1 MKDFSQIQKE
11 IESSFETY
19 FNSLLSIKGI
29 PRKYFYWNSEFLVNE
44 DNLKFEFFGLGIEV
58 KDDLNVLGEE
68 YFKSDD
74 VYFSV
79 NRNSHRHDLTVN
91 NFTKIFN
98 EGNKKDQTLRYEYI
112 KEYIFWQLLIKL
124 EEKYA
129 ADFVQLTKEHSLKQD
144 KNSSDRIYQIEK
156 YRSSLKEVI
165 SVQKRNFL
173 ITYVNYS
180 TQIGKQFK
188 NPQYVHF
195 SSLTQF
201 SEIKEKIK
209 LIDDIT
215 ESNKNNELTQKINS
229 LYIHKDYKEKIHFVF
244 SIQGGAQ
251 KEELRELL
259 EIMSDF
265 DNAEFYRGQAEA
277 SWILDSSIKRES
289 NFLKYE
295 SEMYY
300 DILSLKP
307 EAFRGD
313 LSVYDRLITMQH
325 FGMPTRLLDVSR
337 NPLIAIF
344 FACNNLECAKSD
356 GLIYS
361 FKPDDNV
368 KLLHFEDKK
377 LDVLETFY
385 KKEET
390 DSEFLK
396 GISFL
401 KGVAKNQRINN
412 QSGDFIFVG
421 DGEDVLKK
429 LNDLP
434 KNHIV
439 IDSSAKKPLLEQLES
454 MNIHAGS
461 VYPDLSHVSKYISEK
476 YKRMTEFKKTSISHT
491 IEVDKVK
498 EPKEYSLDLS
508 IDDFWSDE
516 RLSRFKT
523 MVKEYSLNE
532 TETKE
537 QINQFIDFNT
547 FQDFKLINLLDK
559 KPALN
564 DRETT
569 RENLKSLLLD
579 FIKE

>member
-1 MKDFSQIQKE
+1 MKDFNQIQKE

-19 FNSLLSIKGI
+19 FSSLLNIKGI
-29 PRKYFYWNSEFLVNE
+29 PRKYFYWNSDFLVNE
-44 DNLKFEFFGLGIEV
+44 DNLKFEFFDLEVAIKDNLNTLG
-58 KDDLNVLGEE
+58 KE
-68 YFKSDD
+68 YFNRID
-74 VYFSV
+74 VYFYV
-79 NRNSHRHDLTVN
+79 NRNSHRHDLTLN
-91 NFTKIFN
+91 NFVKIFN
-98 EGNKKDQTLRYEYI
+98 ESNKKDQTLRYEYI
-112 KEYIFWQLLIKL
+112 KEYIFWQLLITL
-124 EEKYA
+124 EENYQE
-129 ADFVQLTKEHSLKQD
+129 DFVKLTKEHSLKQD
-144 KNSSDRIYQIEK
+144 DNSAYQINQVEK
-156 YRSSLKEVI
+156 YRVSLKQAI
-165 SVQKRNFL
+165 SIQKRNFL

-180 TQIGKQFK
+180 TQTGKQFR
-188 NPQYVHF
+188 NPKYVHF

-201 SEIKEKIK
+201 SEINVKIK
-209 LIDDIT
+209 LIDDIS
-215 ESNKNNELTQKINS
+215 ESNKNNELIQKINS

-277 SWILDSSIKRES
+277 SWILDASIKRES

-307 EAFRGD
+307 EAFKGD
-313 LSVYDRLITMQH
+313 HSVYDRLITMQH

-344 FACNNLECAKSD
+344 FACNNLERAKSD
-356 GLIYS
+356 GLIYA
-361 FKPDDNV
+361 FKPDETV

-377 LDVLETFY
+377 LNVLESFY
-385 KKEET
+385 KKEVT

-412 QSGDFIFVG
+412 QSGDFIFAG
-421 DGEDVLKK
+421 DGEDVLEK

-434 KNHIV
+434 KKHIV
-439 IDSSAKKPLLEQLES
+439 IDSNAKKPLLEQLES

-461 VYPDLSHVSKYISEK
+461 VYPDLTNVSKYISEK

-491 IEVDKVK
+491 SEVEKLELSKDF
-498 EPKEYSLDLS
+498 SIDLS
-508 IDDFWSDE
+508 IEDFWSED
-516 RLSRFKT
+516 RLNRFIN
-523 MVKEYSLNE
+523 MVNEYSLNE
-532 TETKE
+532 NETKE
-537 QINQFIDFNT
+537 QINHFIDFVE
-547 FQDFKLINLLDK
+547 FQDFKLINLLK
-559 KPALN
+559 NKPSLN
-564 DRETT
+564 ERETT

-579 FIKE
+579 FMKE